1 MPISQWL
8 NKTMGFGNFSVNT
21 SDTQPNKSVVRRKS
35 KAVNRI
41 MRKLI
46 AIFVVLLLCAGLGF
60 ISIYIPYRASRIY
73 GPPASSLSFPQRMQ
87 YSALLLWYDGLLT
100 RPLDTNGAEQSF
112 TVEVGESVDTVA
124 NRLQSVGLIQDAVAL
139 RSYMIY
145 SGIDTS
151 MQAGEYKLSTAMSA
165 MDIARQLQDATPEEV
180 TFVVLPG
187 WRLEEIADSLPTSGL
202 TVTSDEFLNAT
213 KTPPHEYDFL
223 AGASSIEGFVYPDSY
238 IFSRKIS
245 VDEMIHDIL
254 RNFSTHLTLDLKN
267 GFERQGLTVYQA
279 VTLASMVEREAVHE
293 EEQPL
298 IASVYL
304 NRLKIGM
311 KLDADPT
318 VQYAIGYNF
327 LQQSWW
333 TNPLSLLDL
342 QVNSIYNTYKYTGLP
357 PTPIANPG
365 SSALRAVAFPAETTY
380 YFFRAKCD
388 GSGFHEFA
396 ETFDEHLQNAC
407 Q

>member
-1 MPISQWL
+1 
-8 NKTMGFGNFSVNT
+8 
-21 SDTQPNKSVVRRKS
+21 
-35 KAVNRI
+35 

-46 AIFVVLLLCAGLGF
+46 AVFVILTMCAALGF
-60 ISIYIPYRASRIY
+60 IFIYIPSRATRLY
-73 GPPASSLSFPQRMQ
+73 GPPAPSLSFPQRVQ
-87 YSALLLWYDGLLT
+87 YAALLLWYDGLLT
-100 RPLDTNGAEQSF
+100 QPLDLSGTEQAF
-112 TVEVGESVDTVA
+112 TIEMGETVDAVA
-124 NRLQSVGLIQDAVAL
+124 NHLQSVGLIRDAEAL
-139 RSYMIY
+139 RAYMIY
-145 SGIDTS
+145 SGMDTS

-165 MDIARQLQDATPEEV
+165 MEIAHELQDATPEEV

-187 WRLEEIADSLPTSGL
+187 WRLEEIADSLLTSGL
-202 TVTSDEFLNAT
+202 PITYDEFLSAA
-213 KTPPHEYDFL
+213 KTPPREYDFL
-223 AGASSIEGFVYPDSY
+223 EGANSIEGFVYPDSY

-245 VDEMIHDIL
+245 VDEMIHDML
-254 RNFSTHLTLDLKN
+254 RNFSAHLTLDLKN
-267 GFERQGLTVYQA
+267 GFEKQGLTVYQA
-279 VTLASMVEREAVHE
+279 VTLASMVEREAVQE

-327 LQQSWW
+327 LQRSWW

-342 QVNSIYNTYKYTGLP
+342 QVNSVYNTYKYSGLP
-357 PTPIANPG
+357 PTPIANPSLG
-365 SSALRAVAFPAETTY
+365 ALHAVAFPAETNY

-388 GSGFHEFA
+388 SSGFHEFT

>member
-1 MPISQWL
+1 
-8 NKTMGFGNFSVNT
+8 MG
-21 SDTQPNKSVVRRKS
+21 R
-35 KAVNRI
+35 
-41 MRKLI
+41 LI
-46 AIFVVLLLCAGLGF
+46 AILFVLTLCAALGF
-60 ISIYIPYRASRIY
+60 LLIYVPSRASRVY
-73 GPPASSLSFPQRMQ
+73 GPPVTSLSFPQRLQ

-100 RPLDTNGAEQSF
+100 QPLDPSGAEQAF
-112 TVEVGESVDTVA
+112 TVEVGESVGTVA
-124 NRLQSVGLIQDAVAL
+124 NHLQSVGLIQDAEAL

-165 MDIARQLQDATPEEV
+165 MDIAHELQDATPEEV

-187 WRLEEIADSLPTSGL
+187 WRLEEVADSLPTSGL
-202 TVTSDEFLNAT
+202 AVTYDEFLSAA
-213 KTPPHEYDFL
+213 KTPPQDYDFL

-238 IFSRKIS
+238 FFSRKIS
-245 VDEMIHDIL
+245 VDEMINDML
-254 RNFSTHLTLDLKN
+254 RNFSAHLTLDLKN
-267 GFERQGLTVYQA
+267 GFDRQGLSVYQA
-279 VTLASMVEREAVHE
+279 VTLASLVEREAVHE

-342 QVNSIYNTYKYTGLP
+342 EVNSIYNTYKYSGLP
-357 PTPIANPG
+357 PTPISNPG
-365 SSALRAVAFPAETTY
+365 SSALHAVAFPAETMY

-388 GSGFHEFA
+388 GSGFHEFS

-407 Q
+407 P

>member
-1 MPISQWL
+1 M
-8 NKTMGFGNFSVNT
+8 VN
-21 SDTQPNKSVVRRKS
+21 
-35 KAVNRI
+35 
-41 MRKLI
+41 LI
-46 AIFVVLLLCAGLGF
+46 TIFVILMMCAGLF
-60 ISIYIPYRASRIY
+60 FVLIYVPSRATRIY
-73 GPPASSLSFPQRMQ
+73 GAPSTSLSFPQRIQ

-100 RPLDTNGAEQSF
+100 QPLDLSGAEQSF
-112 TVEVGESVDTVA
+112 TVEVGESVDAVA
-124 NRLQSVGLIQDAVAL
+124 NHLQSVGLIQDAEAL
-139 RSYMIY
+139 RTYMIY
-145 SGIDTS
+145 AGMDVS

-202 TVTSDEFLNAT
+202 PVSAEEFLSVA
-213 KTPPHEYDFL
+213 KAPPSDYDFL
-223 AGASSIEGFVYPDSY
+223 AGAKSIEGFVYPDSY

-245 VDEMIHDIL
+245 VEEMINDML
-254 RNFSTHLTLDLKN
+254 RNFSAHLTLDLKN

-279 VTLASMVEREAVHE
+279 VTLASMVERESVQE

-342 QVNSIYNTYKYTGLP
+342 EVNSVYNTYKYTGLP
-357 PTPIANPG
+357 PTPI
-365 SSALRAVAFPAETTY
+365 SSPSLDALHAVAFPAETTY

-388 GSGFHEFA
+388 RSGFHEFA

>member
-1 MPISQWL
+1 M
-8 NKTMGFGNFSVNT
+8 
-21 SDTQPNKSVVRRKS
+21 VRLF
-35 KAVNRI
+35 AVF
-41 MRKLI
+41 L
-46 AIFVVLLLCAGLGF
+46 VLMMCAMLGF
-60 ISIYIPYRASRIY
+60 LFIYVPARATRVY
-73 GPPASSLSFPQRMQ
+73 GPPAPSLSFPQRIQ

-100 RPLDTNGAEQSF
+100 QPLDQSGPEQPF

-124 NRLQSVGLIQDAVAL
+124 NHLQSVGLIRDAEAL

-165 MDIARQLQDATPEEV
+165 MDIAHQLQDATPEEV

-187 WRLEEIADSLPTSGL
+187 WRLEEIAGSLPTSGL
-202 TVTSDEFLNAT
+202 MVTSDQFLNAS
-213 KTPPHEYDFL
+213 KTPPQEYDFL

-238 IFSRKIS
+238 TFSRKIS
-245 VDEMIHDIL
+245 VDEMIHHML
-254 RNFSTHLTLDLKN
+254 RNFSAHLTLDLEN
-267 GFERQGLTVYQA
+267 GFEKQGLTVYRA
-279 VTLASMVEREAVHE
+279 VILASMVEREAVHE

-342 QVNSIYNTYKYTGLP
+342 QVNSVYNTYKYSGLP
-357 PTPIANPG
+357 PTPIANPSLG
-365 SSALRAVAFPAETTY
+365 ALHAVAFPAETTY

-388 GSGFHEFA
+388 GSGFHEFS

-407 Q
+407 P

>member
-1 MPISQWL
+1 M
-8 NKTMGFGNFSVNT
+8 
-21 SDTQPNKSVVRRKS
+21 
-35 KAVNRI
+35 
-41 MRKLI
+41 
-46 AIFVVLLLCAGLGF
+46 LCATLGLLF
-60 ISIYIPYRASRIY
+60 LYIPSRATRVY
-73 GPPASSLSFPQRMQ
+73 GTPSPSLSFPQRLQ

-100 RPLDTNGAEQSF
+100 EPLDPSGAEQAF
-112 TVEVGESVDTVA
+112 TVEVGESVGTVA
-124 NRLQSVGLIQDAVAL
+124 NHLQSVGLIQDAEAL

-165 MDIARQLQDATPEEV
+165 MDIAHELQDATPEEV

-202 TVTSDEFLNAT
+202 AVTSDEFLSAA
-213 KTPPHEYDFL
+213 KTPPQDYDFL
-223 AGASSIEGFVYPDSY
+223 AGVHSIEGFVYPDSY

-245 VDEMIHDIL
+245 VDEMINDIL
-254 RNFSTHLTLDLKN
+254 RNFSAHLTLDLKN
-267 GFERQGLTVYQA
+267 GFDRQRLSVYQA
-279 VTLASMVEREAVHE
+279 VTLASLVEREAVHE

-342 QVNSIYNTYKYTGLP
+342 EVNSIYNTYKYPGLP

-365 SSALRAVAFPAETTY
+365 LSAMHAVAFPAETTY

-388 GSGFHEFA
+388 GSGFHEFS

-407 Q
+407 P